1 MEIKMKKLTINLMIT
16 LFTLTGFL
24 NNVLS
29 QTPQGIIYQAEAR
42 DNKGLPIRNQALD
55 VKISILKDS
64 KSGTVVY
71 EELHKIHTSNDG
83 MFVLVIGQG
92 AMTSGLQF
100 ENIEWGKHSHYLN
113 VKVKETKKNLWIDM
127 GTSQLLSVPYAL
139 LAKTAENLT
148 GVITEK
154 DPVFNSSPA
163 YKITSGDITKLS
175 NLSGVNTGDQNIS
188 AMTHANRAALDAV
201 TGVNTG
207 DQDGSETK
215 VTAGTNISV
224 TGTGTTASPY
234 LITTSGATTLAV
246 GQNYHGGII
255 FWLDATGLHGLIAAT
270 EDQSTGIQWYNGTN
284 RNTGATG
291 DGLYAGA
298 MNTAMI
304 IATQMADNQTGNF
317 AAKACADYSVTVD
330 GVTYGDWYLPSKYEL
345 NLLYQQKDVIGGG
358 FGYVWDWRLYW
369 SSTEDDSDGDKFAWT
384 MVVGGY
390 HYGSTNDTGEQWI
403 GSKNDTSK
411 WVRAIRAF

>member
-1 MEIKMKKLTINLMIT
+1 MKKLTINLMIT
-16 LFTLTGFL
+16 LFTLTVFL
-24 NNVLS
+24 NNVLA

-127 GTSQLLSVPYAL
+127 GSSQLLSVPYSL
-139 LAKTAENLT
+139 HAKTAENIT
-148 GVITEK
+148 GMITEK
-154 DPVFNSSPA
+154 DPVFISSPA
-163 YKITSGDITKLS
+163 SKITLGDITKLS

-188 AMTHANRAALDAV
+188 VMAHSNRVALDAV

-215 VTAGTNISV
+215 VTAGTNVIV
-224 TGTGTTASPY
+224 TGAGTTSSPY
-234 LITTSGATTLAV
+234 VINASGTKTLAV
-246 GQNYHGGII
+246 GQYYQGGII
-255 FWLDATGLHGLIAAT
+255 FWLDATGEHGLIVAT
-270 EDQSTGIQWYNGTN
+270 DDQKESDQITRMQWSNGIPDQLPGASSHY
-284 RNTGATG
+284 TGATG

-298 MNTAMI
+298 MNTVMI
-304 IATQMADNQTGNF
+304 VATQIADNQTGNF
-317 AAKACADYSVTVD
+317 AAKVCADYTTTFD

-345 NLLYQQKDVIGGG
+345 NLLYTQKDVIGGFENVNYG
-358 FGYVWDWRLYW
+358 RWYW
-369 SSTEDDSDGDKFAWT
+369 SSTESGINSVWVHEFNNGTQYNINDKGFLL
-384 MVVGGY
+384 M
-390 HYGSTNDTGEQWI
+390 
-403 GSKNDTSK
+403 
-411 WVRAIRAF
+411 VRAIRAF